1 MVVTGTGR
9 CYGRLF
15 KMSSSSQFLFFI
27 LFGFSLVRKVREMR
41 RLPAVH

>member
-9 CYGRLF
+9 CYGSLRW
-15 KMSSSSQFLFFI
+15 SSSQFLFFI
-27 LFGFSLVRKVREMR
+27 FFGFSLVRKVREMR